1 MAFNKKSKEQQA
13 EAIRAL
19 VEPVVVY
26 AGMELIDVEYGREP
40 SGMVL
45 RLIIDKPGGVTID
58 DCSHI
63 SRLAGDILD
72 AKDLVPWSYN
82 LEVSSPGINRPLKK
96 KDDFERFA
104 GQKVLIKTRE
114 PIDGRRNFKGILN
127 GTKENFIVVSSEQT
141 TFNIPFELVAKA
153 RIDII

>member
-1 MAFNKKSKEQQA
+1 MALNKKSKGQQT
-13 EAIRAL
+13 EVIRAL

-40 SGMVL
+40 SGLIL
-45 RLIIDKPGGVTID
+45 RLTIDKPGGVTVD
-58 DCSHI
+58 DCSYI
-63 SRLAGDILD
+63 SRLAGDLLD
-72 AKDLVPWSYN
+72 AKDSVPWSYN

-114 PIDGRRNFKGILN
+114 LIDGHRNFKGILN
-127 GTKENFIVVSSEQT
+127 GTKENFIVVSSEKMI
-141 TFNIPFELVAKA
+141 FSIPYELVAKA
-153 RIDII
+153 RLDII

>member
-1 MAFNKKSKEQQA
+1 MALNKKSKGQQA
-13 EAIRAL
+13 EVIRAL

-63 SRLAGDILD
+63 SRLAGDLLD
-72 AKDLVPWSYN
+72 AKDPVPWSYN

-96 KDDFERFA
+96 KDDFERFV

-114 PIDGRRNFKGILN
+114 PIDGRRNFKGILD

-141 TFNIPFELVAKA
+141 TFNIPFELIAKA

>member
-1 MAFNKKSKEQQA
+1 MALNKKSKGQQS
-13 EAIRAL
+13 EVVRAL

-26 AGMELIDVEYGREP
+26 AGMELIDVECGREP
-40 SGMVL
+40 SGIVL

-63 SRLAGDILD
+63 SRLAGDLLD
-72 AKDLVPWSYN
+72 AKDSVPWSYN

-114 PIDGRRNFKGILN
+114 LIDGRRNFKGILN
-127 GTKENFIVVSSEQT
+127 GTKENFIVVSSEKT
-141 TFNIPFELVAKA
+141 ILNIPFELITKA
-153 RIDII
+153 RLDII

>member
-1 MAFNKKSKEQQA
+1 MVLNKKNKEQQV
-13 EAIRAL
+13 EVVRAL
-19 VEPVVVY
+19 IEPVVVY

-40 SGMVL
+40 SGVIL

-58 DCSHI
+58 DCSYI
-63 SRLAGDILD
+63 NRLAGDLLD
-72 AKDLVPWSYN
+72 AKDSVPGSYN

-127 GTKENFIVVSSEQT
+127 GTKENFIVVSSEET
-141 TFNIPFELVAKA
+141 IFSIPFELVAKA
-153 RIDII
+153 RLDII